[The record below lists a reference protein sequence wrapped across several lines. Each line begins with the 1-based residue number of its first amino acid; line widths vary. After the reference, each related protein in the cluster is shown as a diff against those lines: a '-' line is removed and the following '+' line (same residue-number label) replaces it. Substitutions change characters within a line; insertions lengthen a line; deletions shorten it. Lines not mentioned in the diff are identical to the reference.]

1 MAKKKKQSTRQTD
14 TKQRAN
20 AKGIV
25 FECLDTDKTVDG
37 EYVTNTY
44 QRIGF
49 IKSPVEP
56 RLRPLIMATKWVWG
70 IEFLA
75 FYPGE
80 KQPEK
85 LMVKI
90 SSPSS
95 FHELVPILNQFSEEL
110 LEDHPEAERYGWRA
124 IIQG

>member
-14 TKQRAN
+14 TKHRAN

-25 FECLDTDKTVDG
+25 FECLDTDNTVDG
-37 EYVTNTY
+37 EYVINTY

-95 FHELVPILNQFSEEL
+95 FHELVPILNQLSEEL
-110 LEDHPEAERYGWRA
+110 LEDHPEAERYGWRV